1 MPRALSHR
9 TTRDP
14 SVAVRGERFLPLQSF
29 APPGVF
35 PKTVAE
41 TNLYEPAERDERAD
55 APTCPHEYI
64 GPVCD
69 GLHLGPELA
78 RGGMARVHA
87 ADSADRRDGRDA
99 VVKVLERSAVNTRRV
114 HALFERSAQ
123 IMADL
128 AHPGVARV
136 LGFERRGPR
145 SFLAMERL
153 RGGTL
158 FERVKRGEPL
168 QGAAL
173 DALLR
178 ALLEV
183 VAHVHDRGYLHGDV
197 TPGNV
202 MFRKV
207 DDARPVLVDF
217 DGVCAEGEGALES
230 LVMTPGYSAPEQRVG
245 EVAVATDLFGVGA
258 TVVFAATGKA
268 PDRLARVGRAM
279 ELDLGDARVSPRAR
293 AVLQRLVAL
302 DPAHRP
308 RRAREALEA
317 LEAPAVTRVR
327 TGSRLL
333 LAAVVVLIAS
343 TIVAAAT
350 SAMAHRAPSPPTDR
364 GAGAVHEPA
373 RG

>member
-1 MPRALSHR
+1 
-9 TTRDP
+9 
-14 SVAVRGERFLPLQSF
+14 
-29 APPGVF
+29 
-35 PKTVAE
+35 VAE
-41 TNLYEPAERDERAD
+41 TNLHEPAARDERAD
-55 APTCPHEYI
+55 APTSAHEYI

-87 ADSADRRDGRDA
+87 ADSSDRHDGRDA

-114 HALFERSAQ
+114 HALFERSAR
-123 IMADL
+123 IMAEL

-136 LGFERRGPR
+136 IGFERRGPR

-168 QGAAL
+168 QGPAL

-202 MFRKV
+202 MFRR
-207 DDARPVLVDF
+207 DDDTRPVLVDF

-245 EVAVATDLFGVGA
+245 EVGVATDLFGVGA
-258 TVVFAATGKA
+258 TVAFAATGKA

-279 ELDLGDARVSPRAR
+279 ELDLGDARVSPRTR

-302 DPAHRP
+302 DPSQRP

-317 LEAPAVTRVR
+317 LEAPAAARVR

-364 GAGAVHEPA
+364 GSGTVHEPA